1 MQVIN
6 AKTGKPEELDPVAT
20 TEGLASGTYLPPAG
34 QGVLFNPNGELVFVP
49 GEDVNENIARYGYKI
64 PSPDELRKTGRDF
77 TYGTDTAQLQ
87 AGLAGAARG
96 GTFGVSDYLAVKTGL
111 TSPEHLSA
119 LKEYFPGTSLAGEI
133 AGGVAT
139 AFVPAS
145 PVGMLVKGAKLAE
158 ATAVGK
164 AAALL
169 PKSEAAS
176 AIANLAVQTG
186 GKALG
191 GAIEGMAF
199 GLGQSVSE
207 AALGDPDLTAEKV
220 MANVGYGGLL
230 GGGLGAAFHVGGL
243 GVKKAFDLSKQAYA
257 KAYESLV
264 GKSVLKEVGGPT
276 PSVFEQ
282 VGAEAGELAEP
293 IGAIADEA
301 ATAKEVFEP
310 GYLSKK
316 AAKAA
321 SITSGKPEQ
330 EILENLQAQMDPT
343 KIVLTTA
350 QKDALVTQFTTSVED
365 IYKNLDKLTRK
376 VSGKYRP
383 QETSAL
389 LKDAELYAPLRQLQ
403 SLQEDLTS
411 AVKLIESKPS
421 EYSANKKAKFG
432 NILKEMES
440 KPLESYKNADEVFKE
455 LDKRKSQLQKMQQFK
470 KRLENIANEV
480 EVDTITDIISPMVD
494 KIKSGLESGVVWGEA
509 GARQASFNNKIS
521 EFIGSKEGLEKYL
534 MTQTKVGKGRPI
546 MEVDPVK
553 ANTFFNQINDNRAK
567 FRNRAV
573 MNFFKAGREV
583 IDEIEKTAGNVPGQK
598 LDIAGVRN
606 FVEKTSEQALQA
618 KDVVSST
625 FGGYGFMRDL
635 MDAAKSG
642 GLTGMAAQIGTALTN
657 PENIIKGLSTIESL
671 SRKTSKAVETT
682 SKFIFEKV
690 RPPTRGVGVIIE
702 KMSNAERLEKFEKT
716 VEKLKTLTDVPDAML
731 DQLDAAT
738 KDTFEYAP
746 KITQGLQLAAI
757 RATSFLASK
766 VPQPPDKG
774 ILDQPYQP
782 SQAQIITFMRYVDAV
797 ENPLIALK
805 QLEENAVNG
814 ETIETLKTVYPS
826 LYTDIKSQIVA
837 SMADKMASGKLDLPY
852 QRRVVLSRF
861 LEMPLDSSF
870 RPEIVARNQA
880 TLATLA
886 AKEEAKEEAQAS
898 IKPSQA
904 GAAKVSLSS
913 RSQSITEK
921 VSSRA

>member
-20 TEGLASGTYLPPAG
+20 TEGLASGSYLPPAG
-34 QGVLFNPNGELVFVP
+34 QGVLFNPDGNLVFVP

-77 TYGTDTAQLQ
+77 TYGTDTALLQ
-87 AGLAGAARG
+87 ASLAGAARG

-119 LKEYFPGTSLAGEI
+119 LKEYFPDASLATELM
-133 AGGVAT
+133 GGVAT
-139 AFVPAS
+139 AFIPAS

-169 PKSEAAS
+169 PKSQAAS

-243 GVKKAFDLSKQAYA
+243 GVKKAFEQSKKAYA
-257 KAYESLV
+257 KAYESLI
-264 GKSVLKEVGGPT
+264 GKTKIVPVSETAGIPGFEMPAGEVGEV
-276 PSVFEQ
+276 S
-282 VGAEAGELAEP
+282 AP
-293 IGAIADEA
+293 IAEA
-301 ATAKEVFEP
+301 ATRQEFKP
-310 GYLSKK
+310 GVLSKG
-316 AAKAA
+316 AAKVS
-321 SITSGKPEQ
+321 SIFSGTPEQ
-330 EILENLQAQMDPT
+330 EILDNLSAKMDPART
-343 KIVLTTA
+343 VLTTA
-350 QKDALVTQFTTSVED
+350 EKDAQAKIFGDSIQELYKTTETLS
-365 IYKNLDKLTRK
+365 KK
-376 VSGKYRP
+376 VSKAFRP
-383 QETSAL
+383 EETKKL
-389 LKDAELYAPLRQLQ
+389 LEGVELYAPIRQLQ
-403 SLQEDLTS
+403 SLEDDLAS
-411 AVKLIESKPS
+411 GIARMEAEPEI
-421 EYSANKKAKFG
+421 YSANMRRKLELF
-432 NILKEMES
+432 KERFDR
-440 KPLESYKNADEVFKE
+440 KPIDTYKSANEVFKE
-455 LDKRKSQLQKMQQFK
+455 IDFLKSRMDKLQKFEK
-470 KRLENIANEV
+470 GYIANVLES
-480 EVDTITDIISPMVD
+480 DTINDVIQPMMTKVRA
-494 KIKSGLESGVVWGEA
+494 GLEDGTVWGEA
-509 GARQASFNNKIS
+509 GARQQAYNNKLTQYLQ
-521 EFIGSKEGLEKYL
+521 SKKGLEKAL
-534 MTQTKVGKGRPI
+534 MQKVEGLGPRPVLEVNPTKI
-546 MEVDPVK
+546 
-553 ANTFFNQINDNRAK
+553 NTFFNQVNDNRAAP
-567 FRNRAV
+567 RNRAV
-573 MNFFKAGREV
+573 MNFLKSGREL
-583 IDEIEKTAGNVPGQK
+583 IEEIEKTAGNVPGKK
-598 LDIAGVRN
+598 LDVTALKQ
-606 FVEKTSEQALQA
+606 FVDATSDQALKA
-618 KDVVSST
+618 KSVVSDA
-625 FGGYGFMRDL
+625 FGGYGFFRDL

-642 GLTGMAAQIGTALTN
+642 GLTGMAAQIGTAFTK
-657 PENIIKGLSTIESL
+657 PDAIIKGLSTIESL

-690 RPPTRGVGVIIE
+690 RPPTRGAGVIIE
-702 KMSNAERLEKFEKT
+702 KMTNAERLEKFEKT

-782 SQAQIITFMRYVDAV
+782 SQAQIITFMRYADAV

-814 ETIETLKTVYPS
+814 ETLETLKTVYPS

-852 QRRVVLSRF
+852 QRRVVLSKF

-880 TLATLA
+880 ALATLA
-886 AKEEAKEEAQAS
+886 AKEEAKEEAQAA